1 MMCESTTGFVYEDS
15 TFTLMSRFEVDGAN
29 GVRADCVSIQM
40 KAWKTTDFDNTVL
53 DAALT
58 VSSVVFDALQTDGRW
73 TADTGTGSGYNFRY
87 DVADTICTDAGALY
101 LFEAVIETS
110 GGSLP
115 PMTWEVTCKET
126 RSS

>member
-1 MMCESTTGFVYEDS
+1 MDCDITTGFVYEDS
-15 TFTLMSRFEVDGAN
+15 TFSLMSRFEVNGSN
-29 GVRADCVSIQM
+29 GVQADCVSIQM

-73 TADTGTGSGYNFRY
+73 ARDGTGYNFRY
-87 DVADTICTDAGALY
+87 DVADTICTEAGALY

-115 PMTWEVTCKET
+115 PMVWEVTCKET

>member
-1 MMCESTTGFVYEDS
+1 MDCETTTGFVYEDS
-15 TFTLMSRFEVDGAN
+15 TFTLMARFEVDGSN
-29 GVRADCVSIQM
+29 GVQADCVSIQM
-40 KAWKTTDFDNTVL
+40 KAWNAPDFDNTVL

-58 VSSVVFDALQTDGRW
+58 VSSVVFDTLQTDGRW
-73 TADTGTGSGYNFRY
+73 TRDSTGYNFLY
-87 DVADTICTDAGALY
+87 DVADSICTEAGTLY

-115 PMTWEVTCKET
+115 PMIWEVTCKQT

>member
-1 MMCESTTGFVYEDS
+1 MA
-15 TFTLMSRFEVDGAN
+15 RFEVAGSN
-29 GVRADCVSIQM
+29 GVQADCVSIQM

-73 TADTGTGSGYNFRY
+73 TRDSTGYNFRY

-115 PMTWEVTCKET
+115 PMVWEVTCKET

>member
-15 TFTLMSRFEVDGAN
+15 TFALMSRFEVDGAN
-29 GVRADCVSIQM
+29 GVQADCVSIQM
-40 KAWKTTDFDNTVL
+40 KAWKATDFDDTVL

-58 VSSVVFDALQTDGRW
+58 VSSVVFDSLQTDGRW
-73 TADTGTGSGYNFRY
+73 TRDSTGYNFRY
-87 DVADTICTDAGALY
+87 DVADTICTVAGALY

-115 PMTWEVTCKET
+115 PLTWEVTCKET

>member
-1 MMCESTTGFVYEDS
+1 MMCTSTTGFVYEDS
-15 TFTLMSRFEVDGAN
+15 TFTLMARFEVAGSN
-29 GVRADCVSIQM
+29 GVQADCVSIQM

-73 TADTGTGSGYNFRY
+73 TRDGTGYNFRY

-115 PMTWEVTCKET
+115 PMVWEVTCKET

>member
-1 MMCESTTGFVYEDS
+1 
-15 TFTLMSRFEVDGAN
+15 
-29 GVRADCVSIQM
+29 M

-73 TADTGTGSGYNFRY
+73 TRDGTGYNFRY
-87 DVADTICTDAGALY
+87 DVADTICTEAGALY